1 LLDAE
6 RKGAETDGKRKGA
19 PKSMKLQTPICE
31 QLNIR
36 YPVIQ
41 AGMAGAA
48 DADLAAAVSSAGALG
63 TVGAA
68 YMTPD
73 VIRKTVRKI
82 RERTDNPFAV
92 NLFCAKEEPGGETID
107 AEKVQHV
114 LNRFRKDLGIHEKF
128 GYEKPKELFEE
139 QFQVLMEEKVPV
151 ISTAFG
157 LLPPDKMEQAKK
169 AGSKVISMVTTVN
182 EAIAAEKAGVDIIV
196 AQGSD
201 AGGHRG
207 TFDIGAHPNGANIG
221 TFSLVPQVADHVTV
235 PVVAAGGI
243 MDGRGLIAALAL
255 GAAGVQLGTAFLI
268 SKESAAHPVY
278 KKALSESTEESTVIT
293 NSFSGRPARGIKN
306 KFIEEFEAAAEPL
319 PFPIQNALT
328 NDIRSAAAEKNRPE
342 YMSLWAGQATRL
354 LSPEENAADILK
366 NIMEEAK
373 RILG

>member
-1 LLDAE
+1 
-6 RKGAETDGKRKGA
+6 
-19 PKSMKLQTPICE
+19 MIKLKTAICNE
-31 QLNIR
+31 LNIQF
-36 YPVIQ
+36 PVIQ
-41 AGMAGAA
+41 AGMAGTATAA
-48 DADLAAAVSSAGALG
+48 LAAAVSSAGGLG

-68 YMTPD
+68 YMSPET
-73 VIRKTVRKI
+73 IRNSI
-82 RERTDNPFAV
+82 REIRDRTDKPFGV
-92 NLFCAKEEPGGETID
+92 NLFCTKEQGSMAGF
-107 AEKVQHV
+107 EKVQHV
-114 LNRFRKDLGIHEKF
+114 LNRFRKDLGMKETF
-128 GYEKPKELFEE
+128 DFEKPPQIFEE
-139 QFQVLMEEKVPV
+139 QFQVLIEEKVPV

-207 TFDIGAHPNGANIG
+207 TFDIGAHPNGANVG
-221 TFSLVPQVADHVTV
+221 TFSLVPQVVDHVTV

-268 SKESAAHPVY
+268 SKESVAHPVY

-293 NSFSGRPARGIKN
+293 KSFSGRPARGIKN
-306 KFIEEFEAAAEPL
+306 TFIQEFEAAAEPL
-319 PFPIQNALT
+319 AFPVQNALT
-328 NDIRSAAAEKNRPE
+328 NDIRKAAAEKNRPE

-354 LSPEENAADILK
+354 LRSDEHAAQILE
-366 NIMEEAK
+366 NIMEEANQV
-373 RILG
+373 LS